1 METIEIIADFD
12 FLREP
17 EIIGSL
23 GYDRIRG
30 TASYTFEFAHA
41 RLQTPR
47 IPSLSADLAT
57 LPGLQHKSGRIFGF
71 LADTLPD
78 RWGRRLIDKRERI
91 LAEREKRIPRTFN
104 DFDYLLQVDDRSRM
118 GALRFR
124 AGNVLIGLEHDTMP
138 VPPIASMREFVAM
151 THDYERAE
159 KNGSLL
165 REEWLE
171 NVLLQG
177 SSLGGARPKANVLDE
192 DGRLCIAKIPSINDE
207 YDVALWEHFSHSL
220 ARKAGIDAAET
231 RLLKFDGI
239 RYHTLLSTRFDRTPD
254 GRRTHFASAMMLCG
268 LSDGSS
274 ADSGNG
280 YLDIAD
286 VIFGNSGV
294 TSPQSTIKELYRRIA
309 FNLCIGNHDDHFRNH
324 GFLLTKSGWKLSPAY
339 DMNPTNQLTQSLL
352 ISPASNE
359 SSLSLLL
366 DSCEYY
372 MLEHSEA
379 EQIVSDVKDTVRDWR
394 SVAANCGVSKSEQ
407 ERFARRLDYC
417 TV

>member
-1 METIEIIADFD
+1 MKTIDIIADFD
-12 FLREP
+12 FLSEP

-30 TASYTFEFAHA
+30 TASYTFEFASSWL
-41 RLQTPR
+41 RGMR
-47 IPSLSADLAT
+47 KPSLSADLSPF
-57 LPGLQHKSGRIFGF
+57 PGLQHKSGRIFDF
-71 LADTLPD
+71 LADALPD

-124 AGNVLIGLEHDTMP
+124 ADNVLIGLEHDIMP
-138 VPPIASMREFVAM
+138 VPPIASIREFVAM

-231 RLLKFDGI
+231 RLLKLAGI
-239 RYHTLLSTRFDRTPD
+239 KYHTLLSTRFDRTSD
-254 GRRTHFASAMMLCG
+254 GRRTHFASAMTLCG

-286 VIFGNSGV
+286 VIFGKSGIA
-294 TSPQSTIKELYRRIA
+294 SPQSTVRELYRRIA
-309 FNLCIGNHDDHFRNH
+309 FNICIGNHDDHFRNH

-372 MLEHSEA
+372 MLEHNEA
-379 EQIVSDVKDTVRDWR
+379 EQIVSEVRDTVRDWR
-394 SVAANCGVSKSEQ
+394 SVATNCGISKSEQ